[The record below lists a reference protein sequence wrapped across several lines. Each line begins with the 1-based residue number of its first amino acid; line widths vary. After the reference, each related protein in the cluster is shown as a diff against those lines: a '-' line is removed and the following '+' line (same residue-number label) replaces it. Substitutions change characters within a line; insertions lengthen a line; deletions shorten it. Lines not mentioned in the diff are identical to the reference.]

1 MSKCAAILALGLAV
15 FQGIGLAQATPV
27 KPQEVNVCDIVKE
40 PERFNGKMIP
50 VRGRISI
57 AFEDFEL
64 SAAHCAQQGRGGIWL
79 EYGRGPKSQP
89 TTWCCGDMTPRDKMA
104 LVQNQDFRSFHRF
117 LAEQRRVKGCYE
129 GQCYV
134 YDVTA
139 TITGRLDA
147 VKSEVGR
154 NGRGV
159 CDGFGHFG
167 VFCARLVIQKVSD
180 VVADRATEL
189 KRMK

>member
-1 MSKCAAILALGLAV
+1 MVLSLAA
-15 FQGIGLAQATPV
+15 FQGMGLAQASPV
-27 KPQEVNVCDIVKE
+27 KPQEVGVCDIVKE
-40 PERFNGKMIP
+40 PELFNGKMIT

-64 SAAHCAQQGRGGIWL
+64 SAAHCAPPQGSDGIWL
-79 EYGRGPKSQP
+79 EYGKGPKRQP
-89 TTWCCGDMTPRDKMA
+89 TTWCCGDMTPRDRMA

-117 LAEQRRVKGCYE
+117 LTAQRRVAGCYE

-147 VKSEVGR
+147 VKPQVGR
-154 NGRGV
+154 NGKSV

-167 VFCARLVIQKVSD
+167 VFCARLVIQNVSE
-180 VVADRATEL
+180 VVAEPTTEL